1 MIGYFNRGSIDE
13 SVRILQLLAKFKDKA
28 ESLVCCCN
36 SLQITTIKGKCAIV
50 GCTKVA
56 VSPQRAET
64 RVTELIIENH
74 IGAVN
79 FLEDLVTRRLISFN
93 YRQQLTEHQFSFRGE
108 SPCSQSTSKIHVKI
122 LKNSK
127 SSA

>member
-1 MIGYFNRGSIDE
+1 MIGYFKRDSIDE
-13 SVRILQLLAKFKDKA
+13 SVRILQLLVKFKDKA

-56 VSPQRAET
+56 NSPQRAET
-64 RVTELIIENH
+64 RVTELIIENY

-79 FLEDLVTRRLISFN
+79 FLEDLLPLNIV
-93 YRQQLTEHQFSFRGE
+93 
-108 SPCSQSTSKIHVKI
+108 
-122 LKNSK
+122 
-127 SSA
+127 